1 MAKKIL
7 SIFLSTMLLLQAV
20 ATPAFAA
27 PDLPSTPDLP
37 GGTEQTDTPD
47 EPDSPD
53 KPETENTEDNEEE
66 TVAEEE
72 SRNSHEEAQQESV
85 AENDETVESPETPK
99 KPGEEE
105 YPGTSKD
112 SEVGDVAIETG
123 DASADGKIT
132 NIGNTNASATPQI
145 ASGVQGISI
154 VNDKNGTNSDN
165 SGSVLLQDDKE
176 TIQINDANL
185 DNKLVVNSTT
195 GQNSASK
202 NVGNSSI
209 ETGDASTTGTIFNSV
224 NTNVDGIIISEFNVA
239 DDHVGDYILDF
250 VNNCISGCGGIG
262 VQNSGNGSDSENTGE
277 VDLTLDNYTFQQNDA
292 SIENELV
299 LTANS
304 GNNTAANNTGGDSE
318 IKTGDANASG
328 SVLNFANNNFAGDVI
343 YAVVNIF
350 GDLTGDLIISEESL
364 KSLGFGDVNLQNT
377 KNGTDSVNIADV
389 DTTIL
394 DEFTQ
399 VNDADIVNNLNLG
412 ATTGGNSASNNTD
425 GDSYISTGNAN
436 VDAQVINIAN
446 ANHIGGDWWIV
457 LVNEAGNW
465 FGKILGVDGAV
476 VGNNFA
482 ASSGT
487 GFEVASDGTINITNQ
502 DNGSGSTNTGD
513 VATSSTNT
521 TYQENNAQIA
531 NNITINANTGG
542 NSTSRNTGGDN
553 SIETG
558 DANVML
564 NLVNF
569 VNNNFA
575 GGNVFLSVVNVFGT
589 WTGDFLTPGAVKAQE
604 DDNDN
609 HSNENAIGGAPQ
621 IPSNPS
627 NNDNSD
633 GSDDHNDSGSGSG
646 DTAANDS
653 EGSTDVGTL
662 LSSAASTSRFTTRA
676 SSSSIAQGDTDK
688 ITEPLTLG
696 DSADASKKTINL
708 AYALLVLPLGAGYI
722 AYKRGLLAAI
732 LARFR

>member
-1 MAKKIL
+1 MTKKIL

-20 ATPAFAA
+20 AIPAFAA
-27 PDLPSTPDLP
+27 PDLPSAPDLP
-37 GGTEQTDTPD
+37 GETETTESPQT
-47 EPDSPD
+47 PDSPN
-53 KPETENTEDNEEE
+53 KPESKDTNQDEPEDNN
-66 TVAEEE
+66 EE
-72 SRNSHEEAQQESV
+72 SQE
-85 AENDETVESPETPK
+85 DESTSPTEKSTNQVETPETPN
-99 KPGEEE
+99 KPGEKNNS
-105 YPGTSKD
+105 GTSKD
-112 SEVGDVAIETG
+112 SKIGDVAIETG

-132 NIGNTNASATPQI
+132 NTGNTNASATPQV

-165 SGSVLLQDDKE
+165 SGSVLLQDGKE

-195 GQNSASK
+195 GENSASK

-209 ETGDASTTGTIFNSV
+209 ETGEAHATGTIFNSV

-239 DDHVGDYILDF
+239 DDHVGDYVLDF
-250 VNNCISGCGGIG
+250 VNNCVSGCGNIG
-262 VQNSGNGSDSENTGE
+262 VQNSGNGSDSENAGE

-389 DTTIL
+389 DATIL

-502 DNGSGSTNTGD
+502 ENGSGSTNIGD
-513 VATSSTNT
+513 VAMSSTNT

-553 SIETG
+553 SSETG

-604 DDNDN
+604 DDNKT
-609 HSNENAIGGAPQ
+609 NENAIGGVTH
-621 IPSNPS
+621 IPSTPS

-633 GSDDHNDSGSGSG
+633 GSGDHNDSSSGSG

-653 EGSTDVGTL
+653 EDSTDVGTL
-662 LSSAASTSRFTTRA
+662 LGSAASTSRFTTGA

-708 AYALLVLPLGAGYI
+708 AYTLLVLPLGAGYI